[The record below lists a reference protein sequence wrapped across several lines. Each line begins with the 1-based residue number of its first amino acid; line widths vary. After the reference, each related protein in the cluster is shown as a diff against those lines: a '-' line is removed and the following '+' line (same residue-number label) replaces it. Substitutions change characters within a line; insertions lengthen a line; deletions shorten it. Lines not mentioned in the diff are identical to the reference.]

1 MVIIT
6 DKTTSYNVVFENQGY
21 QVTIEEEFLGGGVH
35 YSVVDDAGNELE
47 DSDLKLKICEYVVMT
62 DPINSGVLTDIDI
75 EKAGG
80 EDYEILESEEE

>member
-21 QVTIEEEFLGGGVH
+21 QVTIEEEFLGGGVN
-35 YSVVDDAGNELE
+35 YVVYDDAGNELPE
-47 DSDLKLKICEYVVMT
+47 GDLKLKICEYVVMSE
-62 DPINSGVLTDIDI
+62 PINSGVLTDIDI

-80 EDYEILESEEE
+80 ENYDILESE